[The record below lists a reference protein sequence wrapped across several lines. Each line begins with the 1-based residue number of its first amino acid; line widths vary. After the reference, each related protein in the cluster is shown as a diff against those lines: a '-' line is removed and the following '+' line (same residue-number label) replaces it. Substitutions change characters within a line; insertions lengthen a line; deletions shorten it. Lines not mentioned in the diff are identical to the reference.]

1 MDNGASSYHRFLEG
15 DKSGLEELVEM
26 YNDNLIF
33 FLNGYVNNITVAEDL
48 AAETFFEIMVH
59 KNHFKEIFSFKTWLF
74 KVGRNNAIDYLRKQ
88 SRTRLTPIEDVK
100 NELLDKCNL
109 EDIILK
115 DERKRR
121 IHNALHMIN
130 ADYQDTIYLVYFED
144 MSYDEAAVVLKKNT
158 KQIKNLTYRAKQ
170 ALKAV
175 LEKEDFFDE
184 RF

>member
-1 MDNGASSYHRFLEG
+1 MDNGASSYHRFLKG

-33 FLNGYVNNITVAEDL
+33 FLNGYVNNMAVAEDL
-48 AAETFFEIMVH
+48 AAETFFEIMIH
-59 KNHFKEIFSFKTWLF
+59 KNNFREIFSFKTWLF
-74 KVGRNNAIDYLRKQ
+74 KIGRNNAIDYLRKQ
-88 SRTRLTPIEDVK
+88 SRAHLLPIEEAK
-100 NELLDKCNL
+100 NESDKYNL

-121 IHNALHMIN
+121 IHSALHMIN
-130 ADYQDTIYLVYFED
+130 TDYQDAICLVYLEE
-144 MSYDEAAVVLKKNT
+144 MSYAEAAAVLKKNT

-175 LEKEDFFDE
+175 LEKEEFFDE
-184 RF
+184 GF